1 MSSITHLIVP
11 VDHDRRGGEDGAVG
25 EGPDL
30 GEAALVRKYPVELGD
45 PLLVDSVLQVLVRL
59 ERQELRYDD
68 GLATDH
74 HERLAL
80 VVASAVLEEEVDHAQ
95 VPIPARLDEAGGAL
109 KHATSFRV
117 VCLG

>member
-45 PLLVDSVLQVLVRL
+45 PLLVDGVLQVLVRL
-59 ERQELRYDD
+59 ERQELRHDD
-68 GLATDH
+68 GLAADH

-80 VVASAVLEEEVDHAQ
+80 IVAGAVLEEEVDHAQ
-95 VPIPARLDEAGGAL
+95 VPVPARLNEAGGTL
-109 KHATSFRV
+109 KYGRSFRV
-117 VCLG
+117 CLL